1 MFTML
6 ILYRHGR
13 DSKINVWAFSD
24 EDEQSMS
31 TTLPIEDSSSH
42 RKQPWLLHSL
52 TIPTLNFCSFACC
65 PISSISA
72 IQHDQHDDEEKS
84 STSPTGSSPDSS
96 LLIAV
101 SGQNDS
107 TIDLYH
113 LPSEKKVG
121 MIPAPEVVNGKSG
134 MVMALKMFHS
144 STQDLHVIA
153 GYESG
158 RTYVYKQAKQ
168 QWDPIYTNC
177 PHSQPILALD
187 VWPGR
192 DFYCTSSAD
201 AVIAKHR
208 LDAEVDVDVE
218 NVPKVVQTRHA
229 GQQGLRLR
237 SDGRILATA
246 GWDGRIRVYSAKS
259 MKELA
264 VLKWHK
270 DGCYAVAFASIDG
283 GGVQDMSDSTSSV
296 SDSVVV
302 TKSSSAVQQT
312 VGQARDTK
320 ARNTHWLAAG
330 AKDGKVSLW
339 DIY

>member
-1 MFTML
+1 MTKL
-6 ILYRHGR
+6 TLHSHGR
-13 DSKINVWAFSD
+13 DSKINVWAFSE
-24 EDEQSMS
+24 EDERSMS
-31 TTLPIEDSSSH
+31 TTLPIEDSTSH

-52 TIPTLNFCSFACC
+52 TIPTLNFCSFACL
-65 PISSISA
+65 SIASTNTV
-72 IQHDQHDDEEKS
+72 QVSQNNDDEEAS
-84 STSPTGSSPDSS
+84 ASTATATPDSS

-107 TIDLYH
+107 TIDLYQVT
-113 LPSEKKVG
+113 SEKKVG

-144 STQDLHVIA
+144 PTQDLHVIA

-168 QWDPIYTNC
+168 QWDPIYTSC
-177 PHSQPILALD
+177 PHSQPVLALD
-187 VWPGR
+187 TSPGHE
-192 DFYCTSSAD
+192 FYLTSSAD
-201 AVIAKHR
+201 AIIAKHR
-208 LDAEVDVDVE
+208 LDAEADMD
-218 NVPKVVQTRHA
+218 NVAKVIQTRHA

-237 SDGRILATA
+237 SDGRIFATA

-270 DGCYAVAFASIDG
+270 DGCYAVAFAAVDVV
-283 GGVQDMSDSTSSV
+283 GVQDMSGSA
-296 SDSVVV
+296 
-302 TKSSSAVQQT
+302 SSATASVAVVKTSNAVQTLGQT
-312 VGQARDTK
+312 RDAR
-320 ARNTHWLAAG
+320 ARTTHWLAAG

>member
-1 MFTML
+1 
-6 ILYRHGR
+6 
-13 DSKINVWAFSD
+13 
-24 EDEQSMS
+24 
-31 TTLPIEDSSSH
+31 
-42 RKQPWLLHSL
+42 
-52 TIPTLNFCSFACC
+52 
-65 PISSISA
+65 
-72 IQHDQHDDEEKS
+72 
-84 STSPTGSSPDSS
+84 
-96 LLIAV
+96 
-101 SGQNDS
+101 
-107 TIDLYH
+107 
-113 LPSEKKVG
+113 

-134 MVMALKMFHS
+134 MVMVLRMFHS

-168 QWDPIYTNC
+168 QWNPIYTAC
-177 PHSQPILALD
+177 PHTQPILALD
-187 VWPGR
+187 ISPGR
-192 DFYCTSSAD
+192 DFFCTSSAD
-201 AVIAKHR
+201 AIIAKHR
-208 LDAEVDVDVE
+208 IVAGAEVE
-218 NVPKVVQTRHA
+218 NDPKVVRTRHA

-237 SDGRILATA
+237 SDGRIFATA

-270 DGCYAVAFASIDG
+270 DGCYAVAFASIGSG
-283 GGVQDMSDSTSSV
+283 GAQDMSDSTSSV

-302 TKSSSAVQQT
+302 TKTSSAVQQA

-339 DIY
+339 NIY

>member
-1 MFTML
+1 LTKL
-6 ILYRHGR
+6 TSRSHGR
-13 DSKINVWAFSD
+13 DNKINVWAFSE

-31 TTLPIEDSSSH
+31 TTLPIEDSTSH

-65 PISSISA
+65 PILPPTTPIA
-72 IQHDQHDDEEKS
+72 ADQQYDDEQK
-84 STSPTGSSPDSS
+84 TNTPTTPSPPASS

-107 TIDLYH
+107 TIDLYQ

-144 STQDLHVIA
+144 STSARDLHVIA

-158 RTYVYKQAKQ
+158 RTYVYKRAKQ
-168 QWDPIYTNC
+168 QWDPIYTSC
-177 PHSQPILALD
+177 PHNQPVLALG
-187 VWPGR
+187 VSPGQ
-192 DFYCTSSAD
+192 DFFWTSSAD
-201 AVIAKHR
+201 AIIARHR
-208 LDAEVDVDVE
+208 LDDEADVD
-218 NVPKVVQTRHA
+218 NLPKVVQTRHA

-237 SDGRILATA
+237 SDGRVFATA

-270 DGCYAVAFASIDG
+270 DGCYAVAFAAVDVE
-283 GGVQDMSDSTSSV
+283 GVQDVSVSTSLV
-296 SDSVVV
+296 K
-302 TKSSSAVQQT
+302 TCNAVQQT
-312 VGQARDTK
+312 VGQTRDAR

>member
-1 MFTML
+1 ML

-52 TIPTLNFCSFACC
+52 TIPTLNFCSFACI
-65 PISSISA
+65 PITPATIA
-72 IQHDQHDDEEKS
+72 LTDDQDDGKATTS
-84 STSPTGSSPDSS
+84 TTTSPPASS

-101 SGQNDS
+101 SGQSDS
-107 TIDLYH
+107 TIDLYQ

-144 STQDLHVIA
+144 SAQDLQIIA

-168 QWDPIYTNC
+168 QWDPIYTAC

-187 VWPGR
+187 ISPER
-192 DFYCTSSAD
+192 DLFCTSSAD
-201 AVIAKHR
+201 AIIARHK
-208 LDAEVDVDVE
+208 LDADADVE
-218 NVPKVVQTRHA
+218 NIPKVVQTRHA

-237 SDGRILATA
+237 SDGRIFATA

-270 DGCYAVAFASIDG
+270 DGCYAVAFASTDG
-283 GGVQDMSDSTSSV
+283 GGAQDMSDSTSSK
-296 SDSVVV
+296 SNSLVV
-302 TKSSSAVQQT
+302 TKTSSAVQQT
-312 VGQARDTK
+312 IGQARDTK
-320 ARNTHWLAAG
+320 ARSTHWLAAG